1 MPMDTPPANR
11 SERGAN
17 RSERGAN
24 RSEPGANRS
33 ERGAN
38 RPARGKNRP
47 ARWKAVAGSAALAL
61 GVFAVGYGCTGG
73 SAPAATRPGPP
84 VTVTSQ
90 TPEPQTKGGN
100 LPPDRTQPSTAPC
113 ATKRRP
119 AGWVRAENTQHG
131 DSSWR
136 ASYDTDPSSDIVAGY
151 LDQVSAACGDTVG
164 LHLSGYVS
172 SASVTAYRIGW
183 YGGAGARVV
192 WTAAKVPVSASQV
205 TNSGAPTYTVE
216 ASWPVAAR
224 IPITEAW
231 TPGYYLLVVRAR
243 PHDPGDAIPL
253 VVRDDSDGNGA
264 PGSGSSPLLLQA
276 SVLTYQ
282 AYNNYGRYS
291 LYYGPKDQS
300 SKRTD
305 RSRVASFDR
314 PSNGDGYQAPFLY
327 DIPLAAQAEEL
338 GLDVDYTTDID
349 VDRRPS
355 QVAAHKALLIGG
367 HSEYWTRRM
376 YDAAVYARD
385 NGTNIAF
392 FGANEVYWHARLE
405 PSPAGPDRRMVV
417 YRQAAEDPLA
427 KSDPS
432 QATVLWD
439 SPQLE
444 RPEATLVGPAYGELG
459 ANGGAFRVLQPDSW
473 ILAGTGAT
481 RDQVLKDSLGGEYD
495 TVKNDYATPPD
506 IDVIAAAPILFSGQP
521 TMATMSYYSAPS
533 GAGVFAGGMTYWDCQ
548 LVGRCKNHEVNPQ
561 TAKLLTIMT
570 DNVLRDFAQGPAGKR
585 HPSAHRPAP
594 SAQALISSAAAQSDV
609 GIGPPTPAR

>member
-1 MPMDTPPANR
+1 MDKPPSVAT
-11 SERGAN
+11 A
-17 RSERGAN
+17 
-24 RSEPGANRS
+24 
-33 ERGAN
+33 
-38 RPARGKNRP
+38 GKT
-47 ARWKAVAGSAALAL
+47 ARWKSVAGSAVLAA
-61 GVFAVGYGCTGG
+61 GVFAIGYGCTGG
-73 SAPAATRPGPP
+73 SAPAAAKPGPP
-84 VTVTSQ
+84 VTVSTQ
-90 TPEPQTKGGN
+90 TPEPPSKVGTP
-100 LPPDRTQPSTAPC
+100 PPDRDKPSSAAC
-113 ATKRRP
+113 ATRRRP
-119 AGWVRAENTQHG
+119 AGWARAENARPG
-131 DSSWR
+131 DAGWR
-136 ASYDTDPSSDIVAGY
+136 ESFDTDTSIVAGY

-172 SASVTAYRIGW
+172 TASVTAYRMGW
-183 YGGAGARVV
+183 YGGAGGRVV
-192 WTAAKVPVSASQV
+192 WSTPKVSVTASPVKY
-205 TNSGAPTYTVE
+205 SGPPTYTAE
-216 ASWPVAAR
+216 ASWPVATR
-224 IPITEAW
+224 IPITEDW
-231 TPGYYLLVVRAR
+231 TPGLYLLVVRAR
-243 PHDPGDAIPL
+243 PHDAGDAIPL
-253 VVRDDSDGNGA
+253 VVRDDSDGNGV

-300 SKRTD
+300 GKRTD

-314 PSNGDGYQAPFLY
+314 PYNGDGYQAPFLY
-327 DIPLAAQAEEL
+327 DIPLAAETEKL
-338 GLDVDYTTDID
+338 GLDVDYTTDVD

-427 KSDPS
+427 KSDPA

-439 SPQLE
+439 SRELQ

-473 ILAGTGAT
+473 IFAGTGVT
-481 RDQVLKDSLGGEYD
+481 QDQTLKASLGGEYD
-495 TVKNDYATPPD
+495 TVKNDFATPKD

-521 TMATMSYYSAPS
+521 TMATMSYYSAAS

-548 LVGRCKNHEVNPQ
+548 LTASCKNHETDPG
-561 TAKLLTIMT
+561 TSKLLAAMT

-585 HPSAHRPAP
+585 HPSTHRPAP
-594 SAQALISSAAAQSDV
+594 AARALIGSAAAQSDV
-609 GIGPPTPAR
+609 GIGPPTPAG